1 MLELMDE
8 ISELVY
14 ISDINTYELYYI
26 NEAGKKTFLNGE
38 DFVPHRKC
46 YEVLQGRT
54 SPCPYCTNPML
65 TKDKDYT
72 WQFSNPLTGR
82 HYFLK
87 DRLIDWNGRT
97 ARLEVA
103 FDITESEIEKIKLKN
118 ALDAEKMI
126 LECIRT
132 LYQNKDLNTALDDL
146 LGVLGEALSADRTY
160 IFRINNG
167 RLSNTHEWCADNVEP
182 QIQHLQDMDVALIDR
197 WRPAFEKEECVVIE
211 DTDDIREQSPEEYEV
226 LAEQSIQSLV
236 AAPLIRDGI
245 LRGCIGIDNPPAD
258 KLRNISPL
266 LHTLCYFLITT
277 VIRREDEKKLKKL
290 SFYDSL
296 TGLFNRNRY
305 MTDIGKLEKQSC
317 SVGVLFAD
325 VNGLKDIN
333 DHYGHSRGDEV
344 LTECAAFMSSIFT
357 GADCY
362 RIGGD
367 EFVVLQKHIEKEE
380 FIRLSEKLRGKYQ
393 TASSCQVAVG
403 CCWSDSSAN
412 IRTLLHEVDS
422 QMYQDKKKYYSI
434 QGASP
439 RFGCREDKD
448 GTLFHEYNMLMS
460 TMRVSVSKHL
470 MNEDFYTVWANDY
483 YYEMTGYTREEYNSI
498 FHKSCKEY
506 FKNEPDEMNKL
517 NKSIKNAIQKNRSN
531 YEAILRMPQ
540 KGGSYIWI
548 RVMGTFTEEKLDG
561 IPVIYV
567 TYTNISNL
575 VHAQQELSAQRKLL
589 EETSEKLRK
598 LAFVDPITGG
608 RSRTSFELDVER
620 DVHAAPPFSYALV
633 SMDIQK
639 FKVINDLFGI
649 QSGNDTLKYVQ
660 DTISDMLDSGEYI
673 ARIAADTFNLLLK
686 YKNNNEIEERLNFMA
701 EQINRFNGNMDYKY
715 WLNLSVGIY
724 PIDDPTLSITQ
735 LQDRAT
741 VARKQRKSLLGTKLC
756 ICTFYKTEDQLK
768 MTREKE
774 IENRMQDSLEN
785 GEFIVYLQPKQELK
799 SHRIAGAEALVR
811 WMHPEEGM
819 IPPNHFI
826 PLFERS
832 GFIIDLDLYVFEQVC
847 KILRGWIDS
856 GLEPIPVSVNMS
868 RAHLSYSD
876 FLDRYESIRKKYE
889 IPSSLLEIEL
899 TETLVFENPQLL
911 SEVIDKIRSCGYS
924 CSMDDFGSGY
934 SSLNVLKNIRVDTL
948 KLDRAFFSQTDTV
961 TKREEDII
969 SVVVE
974 LARRLNMKTVAE
986 GVETDCQASFL
997 KRTGCDMIQGYLFSR
1012 PVPVEDFEK
1021 LAFDEK

>member
-87 DRLIDWNGRT
+87 DRLIDWNGMT

-103 FDITESEIEKIKLKN
+103 FDITESEIEKIELKN

-211 DTDDIREQSPEEYEV
+211 YTDDIREQSPEEYEV
-226 LAEQSIQSLV
+226 LAGQNIQSLV

-380 FIRLSEKLRGKYQ
+380 FIRLSEKLRGKYL
-393 TASSCQVAVG
+393 TASGCQVAVG
-403 CCWSDSSAN
+403 CCWSGNSAN

-460 TMRVSVSKHL
+460 TM
-470 MNEDFYTVWANDY
+470 
-483 YYEMTGYTREEYNSI
+483 
-498 FHKSCKEY
+498 
-506 FKNEPDEMNKL
+506 
-517 NKSIKNAIQKNRSN
+517 
-531 YEAILRMPQ
+531 
-540 KGGSYIWI
+540 
-548 RVMGTFTEEKLDG
+548 
-561 IPVIYV
+561 
-567 TYTNISNL
+567 
-575 VHAQQELSAQRKLL
+575 QELSAQRKLL

-649 QSGNDTLKYVQ
+649 QAGNDVLKYVQ
-660 DTISDMLDSGEYI
+660 DTISGVLDEGEYI

-686 YKNNNEIEERLNFMA
+686 YKSNIEIEERINLMA
-701 EQINRFNGNMDYKY
+701 ESINQFNSDTDYKY

-724 PIDDPTLSITQ
+724 PIDDPVLSITQ
-735 LQDRAT
+735 FQDRAT
-741 VARKQRKSLLGTKLC
+741 VARKQIKSLLGTKLC
-756 ICTFYKTEDQLK
+756 VCSFYKTEDQLK
-768 MTREKE
+768 ITREKE
-774 IENRMQDSLEN
+774 IENRMQDALKN
-785 GEFIVYLQPKQELK
+785 REFIVYLQPKQELK

-811 WMHPEEGM
+811 WIHPEDGM
-819 IPPNHFI
+819 IPPNRFI

-847 KILRGWIDS
+847 TILRSWIDS
-856 GLEPIPVSVNMS
+856 GRKPVPVSVNMS
-868 RAHLSYSD
+868 RAHLAYSD
-876 FLDRYESIRKKYE
+876 FLDRYEAIRKKYN
-889 IPSSLLEIEL
+889 IPPSLLEIEL
-899 TETLVFENPQLL
+899 TETLVFEDPQLL

-948 KLDRAFFSQTDTV
+948 KLDRAFFSQTNNI

-974 LARRLNMKTVAE
+974 LARKLDMKTVAE

-997 KRTGCDMIQGYLFSR
+997 KKTGCDMIQGYLFSR

-1021 LAFDEK
+1021 LAFDVK